1 MIEDTIEVLKS
12 LSIFIADTR
21 KCVEEIKSSEK
32 CVPLA
37 DDIVHHLNQATK
49 SVEKVF
55 DSISRIHSSSPA
67 NSLQRASST
76 FELIKLE
83 DEIINMLSELSST
96 RIRLRVFAEECS
108 KGVMDKVSFYEKIC
122 VIDDALRYFSKEKLS
137 DQLAIQ
143 IKSSLETILS
153 DTTLD
158 EAEIK
163 KVVQQSVSTKPD
175 FTYRVRFI
183 SEYPSLSSL
192 MLKGSKK
199 KSG

>member
-21 KCVEEIKSSEK
+21 KNVEEIKSSEK
-32 CVPLA
+32 CIPLV
-37 DDIVHHLNQATK
+37 DDVVCHLNQATK

-55 DSISRIHSSSPA
+55 DSISRIHSSSPI

-83 DEIINMLSELSST
+83 DEIINMLSELSSV
-96 RIRLRVFAEECS
+96 RIRLKVFVEECS
-108 KGVMDKVSFYEKIC
+108 KGVMEKVSFYERIY

-137 DQLAIQ
+137 DQLAMQ

-175 FTYRVRFI
+175 FTYRVRFV
-183 SEYPSLSSL
+183 SEYPNLSSL
-192 MLKGSKK
+192 MLKVSKK
-199 KSG
+199 ASG

>member
-1 MIEDTIEVLKS
+1 
-12 LSIFIADTR
+12 
-21 KCVEEIKSSEK
+21 
-32 CVPLA
+32 
-37 DDIVHHLNQATK
+37 
-49 SVEKVF
+49 
-55 DSISRIHSSSPA
+55 
-67 NSLQRASST
+67 
-76 FELIKLE
+76 
-83 DEIINMLSELSST
+83 
-96 RIRLRVFAEECS
+96 
-108 KGVMDKVSFYEKIC
+108 MDKVSFYEKIC